1 MIPVDNSTWIA
12 FLTGGAIVALIQGG
26 FGVVMWL
33 LNRRA
38 KKKDDVELNI
48 EDRLTAMEQQNANQS
63 EALKFILYD
72 RIRFLGQAYIAE
84 GKIDFDDRRILN
96 SMHKVYHNGLNGNG
110 DLDELMKAVNALPL
124 KMKG

>member
-1 MIPVDNSTWIA
+1 MNNAAWIA

-26 FGVVMWL
+26 FGVVMWV
-33 LNRRA
+33 LNRKA
-38 KKKDDVELNI
+38 KKKDDGDQNI
-48 EDRLTAMEQQNANQS
+48 EQRLYAMEQQNKIQS
-63 EALKFILYD
+63 EALKYIMYD

-84 GKIDFDDRRILN
+84 GNIDFDDRRILN

-110 DLDELMKAVNALPL
+110 DLDGLMKAVNALPL

>member
-1 MIPVDNSTWIA
+1 MA
-12 FLTGGAIVALIQGG
+12 ALTGGAIVALIQGG

-38 KKKDDVELNI
+38 KKKDDGDQNI
-48 EDRLTAMEQQNANQS
+48 EQRLYAMEQQNANQS

>member
-1 MIPVDNSTWIA
+1 MNNAAWIA

-26 FGVVMWL
+26 FGVVMWI

-38 KKKDDVELNI
+38 KKKDDGDQNI

>member
-1 MIPVDNSTWIA
+1 MENTLAA

-26 FGVVMWL
+26 FGIIMWI
-33 LNRRA
+33 LNRKA
-38 KKKDDVELNI
+38 KKKDDGDQNI
-48 EDRLTAMEQQNANQS
+48 EKRLKALEQQNANQS
-63 EALKFILYD
+63 EALKYIMYD

-96 SMHKVYHNGLNGNG
+96 AMHKVYHNGLNGNG